1 MIVDHKANLRYAR
14 ALFGLA
20 KERNEIQKIE
30 KDFTQLAALLKKHPE
45 ITRLVINST
54 ISQTEKEDFLDKILP
69 PEFSKTLVQFAKV
82 LVHKRRFAQIAF
94 IQEAFHRFYE
104 EKQGIQEVRVL
115 TPIPLSSL
123 AEEKLIR
130 ALKKKLNSDVYLI
143 PETDPGLVGGM
154 ILRFGGMEIDASYKN
169 RLLELRQKL
178 ME

>member
-1 MIVDHKANLRYAR
+1 MIIDHKANLRYAR

-20 KERNEIQKIE
+20 KERNEIRKIE
-30 KDFTQLAALLKKHPE
+30 KDFSELVALLKKHPE

-54 ISQTEKEDFLDKILP
+54 ISQAEKENFIDKILP

-82 LVHKRRFAQIAF
+82 LIKKRRFAQIAF
-94 IQEAFHRFYE
+94 IQETFHRFYE
-104 EKQGIQEVRVL
+104 TEQGIQEVRVV
-115 TPIPLSSL
+115 TPVVLSSA
-123 AEEKLIR
+123 AEKKLTQ
-130 ALKKKLNSDVYLI
+130 ALKNKLKSDVYLV
-143 PETDPGLVGGM
+143 PEIDPDLMGGM